1 MEPTAWLLGWL
12 LGQVSS
18 FQPLAPAEVGT
29 EVQGTVSRALAGGRS
44 TGINPAVTLPR

>member
-29 EVQGTVSRALAGGRS
+29 ELPWGAGDCEQGPGWGQEHRD
-44 TGINPAVTLPR
+44 